1 VYARST
7 TVLARSEG
15 IDAGIAYIRDEVMP
29 TLLRMSGCVG
39 MSMLV
44 DRRSGR
50 CIVTSAWRTE
60 DRMHASEE
68 ELRPLR
74 YRAAETLGGG
84 TLVEEWE
91 IAALHRDHPSTA
103 AACVRAT
110 WVRISPEHADRI
122 VELYRI
128 ALLPQIREFEGFCS
142 ASFMVNRSTG
152 YAVSSVTF
160 DSHEAMRRT
169 RNLAAVVREQGA
181 RSASAEVVEVGEYE
195 LALARLGVPE
205 LVT

>member
-7 TVLARSEG
+7 TVLARPES

-29 TLLRMSGCVG
+29 TLLGMSGCVG
-39 MSMLV
+39 MSMLI
-44 DRRSGR
+44 DRPSGR
-50 CIVTSAWRTE
+50 CIVTSAWHSE
-60 DRMHASEE
+60 DTMHASGE

-74 YRAAETLGGG
+74 DRAAETLGSGP
-84 TLVEEWE
+84 LVEEWE
-91 IAALHRDHPSTA
+91 IAVLHRDHASSPA
-103 AACVRAT
+103 ARVRAT
-110 WVRISPEHADRI
+110 WVRISQEHADRI
-122 VELYRI
+122 VDIYRT
-128 ALLPQIREFEGFCS
+128 ALLPQIREFQGFCS
-142 ASFMVNRSTG
+142 ASFMVNRPTG

-160 DSHEAMRRT
+160 DSDDAMRRT

-195 LALARLGVPE
+195 LALAHLRVPE

>member
-7 TVLARSEG
+7 TVLARPEG
-15 IDAGIAYIRDEVMP
+15 IDAGIAYVRDEVMP
-29 TLLRMSGCVG
+29 TLLRMSGYVG

-44 DRRSGR
+44 DCRSGR

-60 DRMHASEE
+60 DTMHASEE

-74 YRAAETLGGG
+74 DRAAETLGGG
-84 TLVEEWE
+84 PLVEEWE
-91 IAALHRDHPSTA
+91 IAALHRDHASMLG
-103 AACVRAT
+103 ACVRAT
-110 WVRISPEHADRI
+110 WVRVSAEHADRI
-122 VELYRI
+122 VDIYRI

-160 DSHEAMRRT
+160 DSHDAMRRT

-181 RSASAEVVEVGEYE
+181 RTASAEVVEVGEYE
-195 LALARLGVPE
+195 LALAHLGVPE
-205 LVT
+205 LAT